1 MGDQT
6 PEGFYIP
13 FCIMLSDETNAKTI
27 ELLEKNDYF
36 GMGKDRIDII
46 KQENYPALINNS
58 ATIAINK
65 EKFDIITK
73 PHGHGDVHN
82 LMYHSGVV

>member
-13 FCIMLSDETNAKTI
+13 FCIMLSDETYTKTI

-36 GMGKDRIDII
+36 GLRKDRIDII
-46 KQENYPALINNS
+46 K
-58 ATIAINK
+58 
-65 EKFDIITK
+65 
-73 PHGHGDVHN
+73 
-82 LMYHSGVV
+82 